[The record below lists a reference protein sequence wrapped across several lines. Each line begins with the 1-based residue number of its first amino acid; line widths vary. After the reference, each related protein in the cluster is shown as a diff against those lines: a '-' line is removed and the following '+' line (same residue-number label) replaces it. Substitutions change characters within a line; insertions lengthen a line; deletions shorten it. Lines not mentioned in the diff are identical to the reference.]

1 MIIRDIAL
9 VLCIEI
15 YKYVESLKIKRD
27 EKLNICLAKN
37 CKKVNKNV
45 GRRFLGE

>member
-15 YKYVESLKIKRD
+15 YKYVESLKIRRD
-27 EKLNICLAKN
+27 EKLNICLAK
-37 CKKVNKNV
+37 KLQK
-45 GRRFLGE
+45 G